1 MRFGSQSTTS
11 ASQSE
16 GYFPISWRTPQ
27 YFGNQFSKLSGFD
40 SQHHGKLLIFS
51 NCSPLTSRICVLVAD
66 PPLAQV
72 KVRDISRFPGE
83 PLNILEI
90 SSQK

>member
-27 YFGNQFSKLSGFD
+27 YFGNQFSKVNGLD
-40 SQHHGKLLIFS
+40 SQHHGKTIYFRRKGKLIW
-51 NCSPLTSRICVLVAD
+51 
-66 PPLAQV
+66 
-72 KVRDISRFPGE
+72 
-83 PLNILEI
+83 
-90 SSQK
+90 